1 MLLLFA
7 RTHLSCPVHQPGR
20 NHATRVVKV
29 IQENWNKET
38 KEILKRNSL
47 IVFFFLQVSRARTEP
62 EQTFGPWWQY
72 NNIVLMLLSNFN
84 GNKRDKLHF

>member
-38 KEILKRNSL
+38 KEIFKRNSL
-47 IVFFFLQVSRARTEP
+47 KCIFLQVSRARTEP

-72 NNIVLMLLSNFN
+72 NNIVLILLSHFN

>member
-38 KEILKRNSL
+38 KEILKRN
-47 IVFFFLQVSRARTEP
+47 FFFFFYRFP
-62 EQTFGPWWQY
+62 ELEQNQ
-72 NNIVLMLLSNFN
+72 NKHLDHDDNIITLC
-84 GNKRDKLHF
+84 